1 MSLEKGITSDISS
14 FFFEDIQQNKLWMIE
29 TNFKI
34 SYRYIEYIYR
44 PMQTT
49 WINTTAAGQ
58 L

>member
-1 MSLEKGITSDISS
+1 MSLKKGITSDISS

-49 WINTTAAGQ
+49 WINTTAGQ